1 MTEPLILAI
10 DQGTTNSK
18 VSIVDS
24 AGQVVREASRP
35 VQIRYPQPG
44 WVEQEPAELW
54 QTVQSAMQEVL
65 HGADRSAPFDP
76 AALAAVAVTNQ
87 RESVLVWERSSGKPF
102 GPCVTWQCRRS
113 APFVA
118 QLREDGLEEQVRGK
132 TGLTLDP
139 MFSAGKARWL
149 LDQIPDGRARG
160 EAGELCFGTVDSWIL
175 WNLTKESV
183 HACDMTNAS
192 RTQLFNLQTLDW
204 DAELCEIF
212 GIPRA
217 MLPEVHPSGYIYGRT
232 CPIGALPG
240 GIPIGAL
247 IGDSHGA
254 LFGHAG
260 FQPGS
265 IKATYGTG
273 SSLMMPTPNPVF
285 SLHGLSTSIAW
296 ALSGAADASAGATY
310 ALEGNIY
317 VTGAGVQWLYQFLGL
332 KKPEEIEALAKQVT
346 GNDGLYFVPALV
358 GLGAPHWDA
367 NARGL
372 LVGITRGTTAGHA
385 ARAAVEAIAYQIQ
398 DVFTAMQR
406 ESGQPLTQLMADGG
420 ATRNNFLMQFQAD
433 ILDIPVVRSRASDLS
448 ALGAAYLAG
457 LAVGVWQSLDAVSEL
472 ARPHDRFEPQMP
484 ASQRN
489 ALLDGWQDAVRRSLS
504 MR

>member
-1 MTEPLILAI
+1 MTTPLILAI

-18 VSIVDS
+18 VSIVDA

-54 QTVQSAMQEVL
+54 ETARAAIQEALQSC
-65 HGADRSAPFDP
+65 DP

-87 RESVLVWERSSGKPF
+87 RESVLVWERASGKPA

-113 APFVA
+113 TPFVA
-118 QLREDGLEEQVRGK
+118 ELRGAGLEERVHQK

-149 LDQIPDGRARG
+149 LDQIPHGKARAQ
-160 EAGELCFGTVDSWIL
+160 AGELCFGTVDAWIL
-175 WNLTKESV
+175 WNLTGGAGSASAV
-183 HACDMTNAS
+183 HACDVTNAS
-192 RTQLFNLQTLDW
+192 RTQLFNLHTLDW
-204 DAELCEIF
+204 DDELIEIF

-217 MLPEVHPSGYIYGRT
+217 MLPTVLPSGAIYGST
-232 CPIGALPG
+232 CADGFLPAGVPIA
-240 GIPIGAL
+240 AL

-273 SSLMMPTPNPVF
+273 SSLMMPVANPVF
-285 SLHGLSTSIAW
+285 SQHGLSTSIAW
-296 ALSGAADASAGATY
+296 GYQGATY

-317 VTGAGVQWLYQFLGL
+317 VTGAGVQWLYQFLGM
-332 KKPEEIEALAKQVT
+332 KTPEEIEALARQVS

-358 GLGAPHWDA
+358 GLGAPYWDA
-367 NARGL
+367 NAQGL

-385 ARAAVEAIAYQIQ
+385 ARAVLEAIAYQIQ
-398 DVFTAMQR
+398 DVFAAMQSD
-406 ESGQPLTQLMADGG
+406 SGQPLTQLMADGG

-448 ALGAAYLAG
+448 AMGAAYLAG
-457 LAVGVWQSLDAVSEL
+457 LTTGIWKSLDQVSQL
-472 ARPHDRFEPQMP
+472 SRPHDRFEPQMP
-484 ASQRN
+484 ASQRD
-489 ALLDGWQDAVRRSLS
+489 ALLNGWHDAVNRSLS
-504 MR
+504 KR

>member
-1 MTEPLILAI
+1 MTTPLILAI

-18 VSIVDS
+18 VSIVD
-24 AGQVVREASRP
+24 ATGQVLHEASRP

-54 QTVQSAMQEVL
+54 ETARVAIQEALQSC
-65 HGADRSAPFDP
+65 DP

-87 RESVLVWERSSGKPF
+87 RESVLVWERASGKPA

-113 APFVA
+113 TPFVA
-118 QLREDGLEEQVRGK
+118 ELRGTGLEERVHYK

-149 LDQIPDGRARG
+149 LDQIPDGKARAQ
-160 EAGELCFGTVDSWIL
+160 AGELCFGTVDAWIL
-175 WNLTKESV
+175 WNLTGGAGSASAV
-183 HACDMTNAS
+183 HACDVTNAS
-192 RTQLFNLQTLDW
+192 RTQLFNLHTLDW
-204 DAELCEIF
+204 DDELIEIF

-217 MLPEVHPSGYIYGRT
+217 MLPTVLPSGAIYGST
-232 CPIGALPG
+232 CADGLLPAGLPIA
-240 GIPIGAL
+240 AL

-273 SSLMMPTPNPVF
+273 SSLMMPVANPVF
-285 SLHGLSTSIAW
+285 SQHGLSTSIAW
-296 ALSGAADASAGATY
+296 GYQGATY

-317 VTGAGVQWLYQFLGL
+317 VTGAGVQWLYQFLGM
-332 KKPEEIEALAKQVT
+332 KTPEEIEALAKQVS

-358 GLGAPHWDA
+358 GLGAPYWDA
-367 NARGL
+367 NAQGM

-385 ARAAVEAIAYQIQ
+385 ARAVLEAIAYQIQ
-398 DVFTAMQR
+398 DVFAAMQSD
-406 ESGQPLTQLMADGG
+406 SGQPLTQLMADGG

-448 ALGAAYLAG
+448 AMGAAYLAG
-457 LAVGVWQSLDAVSEL
+457 LTTGIWQSLDQVSQL
-472 ARPHDRFEPQMP
+472 SRPHDRFEPQMP
-484 ASQRN
+484 ASQRD
-489 ALLDGWQDAVRRSLS
+489 ALLNGWHDAVNRSLS
-504 MR
+504 KR

>member
-1 MTEPLILAI
+1 MKAPMILAI

-24 AGQVVREASRP
+24 AGTVIREASRP
-35 VQIRYPQPG
+35 VPIYYPQPG
-44 WVEQEPAELW
+44 WVEQEPAEIW
-54 QTVQSAMQEVL
+54 DTVQSAIQDAL
-65 HGADRSAPFDP
+65 QGFDT
-76 AALAAVAVTNQ
+76 AGLAAVAVTNQ
-87 RESVLVWERSSGKPF
+87 RESALIWERKTGKPL

-118 QLREDGLEEQVRGK
+118 RLREDGLEALVRGK

-149 LDQIPDGRARG
+149 LGQIPDGRSRG
-160 EAGELCFGTVDSWIL
+160 DAGELCFGTVDAWVL
-175 WNLTKESV
+175 WNLTGGAA

-192 RTQLFNLQTLDW
+192 RTQLFHLQTLDW
-204 DAELCEIF
+204 DDELAAIF

-217 MLPEVHPSGYIYGRT
+217 MLPEVHPSGHIYGST
-232 CPIGALPG
+232 CPNGALPG
-240 GIPIGAL
+240 EVPIAAM

-273 SSLMMPTPNPVF
+273 SSLMMPIPAPVF
-285 SLHGLSTSIAW
+285 SQKGLSTSIAW
-296 ALSGAADASAGATY
+296 ALPGAAWGYQGTTY

-317 VTGAGVQWLYQFLGL
+317 VTGAAVQWLYQFLGL
-332 KKPEEIEALAKQVT
+332 KTPEEIETLAKQVT
-346 GNDGLYFVPALV
+346 SNDGLYFVPALV
-358 GLGAPHWDA
+358 GLGAPYWDA
-367 NARGL
+367 DARGL

-385 ARAAVEAIAYQIQ
+385 ARAAVESIAYQIH
-398 DVFTAMQR
+398 DVFSVMQL

-420 ATRNNFLMQFQAD
+420 ATRNTFLMQFQAD
-433 ILDIPVVRSRASDLS
+433 ILNIPVVRSRASDLS

-457 LAVGVWQSLDAVSEL
+457 LATGIWNSLDQVSGL
-472 ARPHDRFEPQMP
+472 ARPHDRFEPHMP
-484 ASQRN
+484 ASQRD
-489 ALLDGWQDAVRRSLS
+489 ALLSGWQGAVRRALS
-504 MR
+504 AR

>member
-1 MTEPLILAI
+1 MAEPLILAI

-18 VSIVDS
+18 VSIVNS
-24 AGQVVREASRP
+24 AGQVVHETARP

-44 WVEQEPAELW
+44 WVEQEPEALW
-54 QTVQSAMQEVL
+54 ETVRAAVQE
-65 HGADRSAPFDP
+65 
-76 AALAAVAVTNQ
+76 ALQNCDTTGLKAVAVTNQ
-87 RESVLVWERSSGKPF
+87 RESVLIWERSSGKPL
-102 GPCVTWQCRRS
+102 GPCATWQCRRS
-113 APFVA
+113 NPLIV
-118 QLREDGLEEQVRGK
+118 QLRERGLEKTVHDK

-149 LDQIPDGRARG
+149 LDQIPDGQARG
-160 EAGELCFGTVDSWIL
+160 KAGELCLGTVDAWIL
-175 WNLTKESV
+175 WNLTGGAV

-192 RTQLFNLQTLDW
+192 RTQLFNLHTLDW
-204 DAELCEIF
+204 DEELTEIF

-217 MLPEVHPSGYIYGRT
+217 MLPEVHPSGYVYGET
-232 CPIGALPG
+232 CRNGALPG
-240 GIPIGAL
+240 GIPIASL

-285 SLHGLSTSIAW
+285 SQHGLSTSIAW
-296 ALSGAADASAGATY
+296 AYEGVTY

-332 KKPEEIEALAKQVT
+332 KSPEEIEALAKQVS

-358 GLGAPHWDA
+358 GLGAPYWDA

-385 ARAAVEAIAYQIQ
+385 ARAVLEAIAYQIY
-398 DVFTAMQR
+398 DVFMAMQS
-406 ESGQPLTQLMADGG
+406 ETGQPLKQLMADGG

-433 ILDIPVVRSRASDLS
+433 ILNTPVIRSRASDLS

-457 LAVGVWQSLDAVSEL
+457 LVTGVWKSLDEVRYL
-472 ARPHDRFEPQMP
+472 TRPSDRFEPNMP
-484 ASQRN
+484 ASQRES
-489 ALLDGWQDAVRRSLS
+489 LLNGWKDAVRRALS
-504 MR
+504 AV

>member
-1 MTEPLILAI
+1 MTQPLILAI

-24 AGQVVREASRP
+24 AGQVVREASRSVP
-35 VQIRYPQPG
+35 IRYPQPG
-44 WVEQEPAELW
+44 WVEQEPVELW
-54 QTVQSAMQEVL
+54 ETVRTAMQEAL
-65 HGADRSAPFDP
+65 QSAYRSRPLDL
-76 AALAAVAVTNQ
+76 AALSAVAVTNQ
-87 RESVLVWERSSGKPF
+87 RESVLVWERSSGKPA

-118 QLREDGLEEQVRGK
+118 QLRENGLEEHVHSK

-149 LDQIPDGRARG
+149 LDQIPDGKARG
-160 EAGELCFGTVDSWIL
+160 EAGELCFGTVDAWIL
-175 WNLTKESV
+175 WNLTGGAV
-183 HACDMTNAS
+183 HSCDMTNAS
-192 RTQLFNLQTLDW
+192 RTQLFNLQTMDW
-204 DAELCEIF
+204 DDELIEIF

-217 MLPEVHPSGYIYGRT
+217 MLPKVYPSGYIYGST
-232 CPIGALPG
+232 CPDGALPG
-240 GIPIGAL
+240 AVPIASL

-285 SLHGLSTSIAW
+285 SQHGLSTSIAW
-296 ALSGAADASAGATY
+296 GYEGATY

-317 VTGAGVQWLYQFLGL
+317 ITGAGVQWLYQFLGL
-332 KKPEEIEALAKQVT
+332 KTPEEIEALAKQVT

-358 GLGAPHWDA
+358 GLGAPYWDA
-367 NARGL
+367 DARGL

-385 ARAAVEAIAYQIQ
+385 ARASLEAIAYQIH

-406 ESGQPLTQLMADGG
+406 ESGLPLTQLMADGG

-433 ILDIPVVRSRASDLS
+433 ILDIPVFRSRASDLS

-457 LAVGVWQSLDAVSEL
+457 LTAGVWQSLDEVSGL
-472 ARPHDRFEPQMP
+472 AHPRDRFEPKMP

-489 ALLDGWQDAVRRSLS
+489 ALLNGWQDAVNRSLS
-504 MR
+504 IQ

>member
-1 MTEPLILAI
+1 MSEPLILAI

-18 VSIVDS
+18 VSIVNS
-24 AGQVVREASRP
+24 AGQVVYESSRP

-54 QTVQSAMQEVL
+54 ETVREAMQEAL
-65 HGADRSAPFDP
+65 QSSHP
-76 AALAAVAVTNQ
+76 ASLAAVAVTNQ
-87 RESVLVWERSSGKPF
+87 RESVLVWERSSGKPL

-113 APFVA
+113 VSHVA
-118 QLREDGLEEQVRGK
+118 RLRADGLEARVHDK

-149 LDQIPDGRARG
+149 LDQIPDGQNRA
-160 EAGELCFGTVDSWIL
+160 EAGELCFGTVDAWML
-175 WNLTKESV
+175 WNLTGGAV
-183 HACDMTNAS
+183 HACDVTNAS
-192 RTQLFNLQTLDW
+192 RTQLFNLHTLDW
-204 DAELCEIF
+204 DDELVEIF

-217 MLPEVHPSGYIYGRT
+217 MLPKVHPSGEIYGST
-232 CPIGALPG
+232 IPDGLLPG
-240 GIPIGAL
+240 GIPIAAM

-260 FQPGS
+260 FERGA

-273 SSLMMPTPNPVF
+273 SSLMMPMSTPVF
-285 SLHGLSTSIAW
+285 SKHGLSTSIAW
-296 ALSGAADASAGATY
+296 GYQGTTY

-332 KKPEEIEALAKQVT
+332 TTPDEIEALAKRVS
-346 GNDGLYFVPALV
+346 GNEGLYFVPALV
-358 GLGAPHWDA
+358 GLGAPYWDA

-385 ARAAVEAIAYQIQ
+385 ARAALEAIAYQIH
-398 DVFTAMQR
+398 DVFVAMQS
-406 ESGQPLTQLMADGG
+406 ETGQPLTQLMADGG
-420 ATRNNFLMQFQAD
+420 ATRNDFLMQFQAD
-433 ILDIPVVRSRASDLS
+433 ILNVPVVRSRASDLS

-457 LAVGVWQSLDAVSEL
+457 LTTGVWKSLDEVSGL
-472 ARPHDRFEPQMP
+472 SRPHDRFEPNMP
-484 ASQRN
+484 ADTR
-489 ALLDGWQDAVRRSLS
+489 ARLLSGWQDAVHRALS
-504 MR
+504 TR

>member
-1 MTEPLILAI
+1 MVQPLILAI

-18 VSIVDS
+18 ASIVDS
-24 AGQVVREASRP
+24 AGQVVCEASRP

-54 QTVQSAMQEVL
+54 ETARAALQEVL
-65 HGADRSAPFDP
+65 RKCDP
-76 AALAAVAVTNQ
+76 TALAAVAITNQ
-87 RESVLVWERSSGKPF
+87 RESVMIWERKSGKPA

-113 APFVA
+113 TPFVA
-118 QLREDGLEEQVRGK
+118 SLRGAGNEERVYRK

-149 LDQIPDGRARG
+149 LDQIPGGKARA
-160 EAGELCFGTVDSWIL
+160 EAGELCFGTVDAWIL
-175 WNLTKESV
+175 WNLSGGAV
-183 HACDMTNAS
+183 HACDVTNAS
-192 RTQLFNLQTLDW
+192 RTQLFNLHTLDW
-204 DAELCEIF
+204 DDELIELF

-217 MLPEVHPSGYIYGRT
+217 MLPKIQASGSIYATTVPDGL
-232 CPIGALPG
+232 LPG
-240 GIPIGAL
+240 GVRIAGL

-265 IKATYGTG
+265 LKATYGTG
-273 SSLMMPTPNPVF
+273 SSLMMPLPAPLF
-285 SLHGLSTSIAW
+285 SQHGLSTSIAW
-296 ALSGAADASAGATY
+296 GYQGVTY

-332 KKPEEIEALAKQVT
+332 KTPEDIEALAKQVSDN
-346 GNDGLYFVPALV
+346 GGLYFVPALV

-367 NARGL
+367 HAKGL
-372 LVGITRGTTAGHA
+372 LSGITRGTSAGHA
-385 ARAAVEAIAYQIQ
+385 ARATLEAIAYQIY
-398 DVFTAMQR
+398 DVFAAMQ
-406 ESGQPLTQLMADGG
+406 SDSSQPSSQLMADGG

-433 ILDIPVVRSRASDLS
+433 ILNIPVIRSRASDLS

-457 LAVGVWQSLDAVSEL
+457 LACGIWKSLEEVSQL
-472 ARPHDRFEPQMP
+472 SRPHDRFEPCMST
-484 ASQRN
+484 SQRETLLN
-489 ALLDGWQDAVRRSLS
+489 GWHDALRRSLS
-504 MR
+504 SS

>member
-1 MTEPLILAI
+1 MTGPLILAI

-24 AGQVVREASRP
+24 TGQVACEASRP

-54 QTVQSAMQEVL
+54 ETARAAVQEAL
-65 HGADRSAPFDP
+65 LGCDP
-76 AALAAVAVTNQ
+76 ADLAAVAVTNQ
-87 RESVLVWERSSGKPF
+87 RESVLVWERSSGKPA

-113 APFVA
+113 TPFVA
-118 QLREDGLEEQVRGK
+118 GLREAGFEDLVHGK

-149 LDQIPDGRARG
+149 LDQIPGGKARA
-160 EAGELCFGTVDSWIL
+160 EAGELCFGTVDAWIL
-175 WNLTKESV
+175 WNLTGGAI

-204 DAELCEIF
+204 DDELLEIF

-217 MLPEVHPSGYIYGRT
+217 MLPAVHSSGSVYGST
-232 CPIGALPG
+232 CSDGLLPG
-240 GIPIGAL
+240 GVPISAL

-265 IKATYGTG
+265 LKATYGTG
-273 SSLMMPTPNPVF
+273 SSLMMPVSTPVF
-285 SLHGLSTSIAW
+285 SQHGLSTSIAW
-296 ALSGAADASAGATY
+296 GYQGATY

-332 KKPEEIEALAKQVT
+332 KTPEEIEALAKQVN

-358 GLGAPHWDA
+358 GLGAPYWDA
-367 NARGL
+367 GARGL
-372 LVGITRGTTAGHA
+372 LVGITRGTTSGHA
-385 ARAAVEAIAYQIQ
+385 ARAALEAIAYQIQ
-398 DVFTAMQR
+398 DVFAAMQSD
-406 ESGQPLTQLMADGG
+406 SGQPLTQLLADGG
-420 ATRNNFLMQFQAD
+420 TTRNNFLMQFQAD
-433 ILDIPVVRSRASDLS
+433 ILGIPVVRSRASDLS
-448 ALGAAYLAG
+448 AMGAAYLAG
-457 LAVGVWQSLDAVSEL
+457 LATGIWKSLDEVSHL
-472 ARPHDRFEPQMP
+472 DRPHDRFEPNMP
-484 ASQRN
+484 VSQRD
-489 ALLDGWQDAVRRSLS
+489 ALLDGWRDAVGRSLS
-504 MR
+504 NR

>member
-1 MTEPLILAI
+1 MKTQIILAI

-18 VSIVDS
+18 VSLIDS
-24 AGQVVREASRP
+24 SGKVISETSRP
-35 VQIRYPQPG
+35 VPISYPKPG
-44 WVEQEPAELW
+44 WVEQEPAALW
-54 QTVQSAMQEVL
+54 ETV
-65 HGADRSAPFDP
+65 RSAVQE
-76 AALAAVAVTNQ
+76 ALQGMDTADLSAIGVTNQ
-87 RESVLVWERSSGKPF
+87 RESVLIWERASGKPV

-118 QLREDGLEEQVRGK
+118 QLREEGLEESVRNK

-149 LDQIPDGRARG
+149 LDQIPDGQARG
-160 EAGELCFGTVDSWIL
+160 ESGELCFGTVDSWVL
-175 WNLTKESV
+175 WNLTGGAV

-204 DAELCEIF
+204 DDELTRIF

-217 MLPEVHPSGYIYGRT
+217 MLPEVHPSGHVYGTT
-232 CPIGALPG
+232 CQDELLPG
-240 GIPIGAL
+240 GIPIAAL

-273 SSLMMPTPNPVF
+273 SSLMMPISSPVI
-285 SLHGLSTSIAW
+285 SANGLSTSIAW
-296 ALSGAADASAGATY
+296 GYDRVTY

-317 VTGAGVQWLYQFLGL
+317 VTGAAVQWLYQFLGL
-332 KKPEEIEALAKQVT
+332 KTPEEIEALANQVDS
-346 GNDGLYFVPALV
+346 NEGLYFVPALV
-358 GLGAPHWDA
+358 GLGAPYWDA

-372 LVGITRGTTAGHA
+372 LVGITRGTTACHA
-385 ARAAVEAIAYQIQ
+385 ARAAIESIAYQIH
-398 DVFTAMQR
+398 DVFAAMQM
-406 ESGQPLTQLMADGG
+406 ESGQPLTQLMVDGG

-433 ILDIPVVRSRASDLS
+433 ILGIPVVRSRASDLS
-448 ALGAAYLAG
+448 AMGAAYLAG
-457 LAVGVWQSLDAVSEL
+457 LSVGIWQSFDQVSALD
-472 ARPHDRFEPQMP
+472 RPHDRFEPQMP
-484 ASQRN
+484 ASQRD
-489 ALLDGWQDAVRRSLS
+489 ALLNGWQDSVRRALTGK
-504 MR
+504 